1 MEAGSQSMGTWFQE
15 ANWIPNCAS
24 SAAERGSRWVGTY
37 TIALRTSSRGMTPS
51 FSAGK
56 SSFVSAKSWKTS
68 FISFSSSAV
77 MSFSFASLERVRFGA
92 AVDELAGAPRLLG
105 GCGRMLVGGL
115 LG

>member
-1 MEAGSQSMGTWFQE
+1 MLDR
-15 ANWIPNCAS
+15 AS
-24 SAAERGSRWVGTY
+24 SALERGCGRMQSY
-37 TIALRTSSRGMTPS
+37 TIALRKSSRGMTPS

-92 AVDELAGAPRLLG
+92 AVEELAAALRLLG
-105 GCGRMLVGGL
+105 GCGRMLVRGL

>member
-1 MEAGSQSMGTWFQE
+1 MQS
-15 ANWIPNCAS
+15 
-24 SAAERGSRWVGTY
+24 Y
-37 TIALRTSSRGMTPS
+37 TIALRKSSRGMTPS

-92 AVDELAGAPRLLG
+92 AVEELAAALRLLG
-105 GCGRMLVGGL
+105 GCGRMLVRGL